1 MYLYFVDD
9 KFKCE
14 KIDLKIFLVWLL
26 IGNLFVLGQSKNYKY
41 LLCFIC
47 KIMDCINV
55 EYVNY
60 DFIIVEGI
68 WMFWEFVVYDF
79 NYCYLEYIIIYDRV

>member
-1 MYLYFVDD
+1 
-9 KFKCE
+9 
-14 KIDLKIFLVWLL
+14 
-26 IGNLFVLGQSKNYKY
+26 
-41 LLCFIC
+41 
-47 KIMDCINV
+47 MDCINV